1 MPRRKAI
8 PHHCFH
14 QARDNE
20 QIRDHLPRA
29 ILGFFATT
37 CTEAAARRVGVV
49 PGGWCSGLAW
59 AARPGRNSGT
69 IRVKSYFL
77 RRLLLIPPTLVGIT
91 LLVFVI
97 TRFVPGGPM
106 ERMLQEAAR
115 GAEQGGK
122 RSSTTNQAQ
131 GGLSE
136 EQLEEIEEQFGLDQH
151 VLAAY
156 GQWLGV
162 LPREVRVS
170 KGEFSERGDEM
181 IGGHIDPATTAEIVL
196 RGDGRLA
203 RVTRRGD
210 AVAGAV
216 FAETGKPV
224 AGEGWKLRYE
234 TPQDRKDRYLRRN
247 PGAPGAPEYAPRAV
261 IYQTRFSG
269 LLQGDM
275 GRSTVYN
282 DPVHEMIFSRM
293 PVAVY
298 FGLLTAVIT
307 YAVCLPLGIL
317 KALKH
322 RTFID
327 SSTSVL
333 IFLGYSIP
341 GFALGAI
348 LLVHL
353 GARMNLFPL
362 FGLTSPDFDQLG
374 TLGKIKDL
382 AHHTVLPLLCYLIG
396 SFAVLTMMTKN
407 NLMDNLAADYVR
419 TAVAK
424 GASFRRAVFGHAF
437 RNSMIPVATSLG
449 DLVTV
454 FIGGSMLIETVFD
467 IQGFGL
473 LQYQSVIARDVPVI
487 MGTLA
492 IAAFLMLLGH
502 VISDF
507 IVAMVDPRI
516 KFE

>member
-1 MPRRKAI
+1 
-8 PHHCFH
+8 
-14 QARDNE
+14 
-20 QIRDHLPRA
+20 
-29 ILGFFATT
+29 
-37 CTEAAARRVGVV
+37 
-49 PGGWCSGLAW
+49 
-59 AARPGRNSGT
+59 
-69 IRVKSYFL
+69 VKSYFL
-77 RRLLLIPPTLVGIT
+77 RRLLLIPPTLIGIT
-91 LLVFVI
+91 LLVFTI
-97 TRFVPGGPM
+97 TRFVPGGPLD
-106 ERMLQEAAR
+106 RMLQEAAR
-115 GAEQGGK
+115 GADQGGK
-122 RSSTTNQAQ
+122 RASSSSQAQ

-136 EQLEEIEEQFGLDQH
+136 EQLEELEEQFGLNRR

-162 LPREVRVS
+162 APREVRIS
-170 KGEFSERGDEM
+170 KGEFGGRGDET
-181 IGGHIDPATTAEIVL
+181 IGGAIDPATTAEVVL
-196 RGDGRLA
+196 RGDGRLV
-203 RVTRRGD
+203 RVTRDGER
-210 AVAGAV
+210 VAAAV
-216 FAETGKPV
+216 FAGTGKEIG
-224 AGEGWKLRYE
+224 GEGWKVRYE
-234 TPQDRKDRYLRRN
+234 TAAERRERFMRRN
-247 PGAPGAPEYAPRAV
+247 PGSASAPEYAPRAV
-261 IYQTRFSG
+261 IFQTRFSG
-269 LLQGDM
+269 LLQGDL

-293 PVAVY
+293 PIAVY
-298 FGLLTAVIT
+298 FGLLTAFIT
-307 YAVCLPLGIL
+307 YAVCLPLGVL

-362 FGLTSPDFDQLG
+362 FGLTSADFDQLG
-374 TLGKIKDL
+374 AFGKIKDL
-382 AHHTVLPLLCYLIG
+382 AHHTALPLLCYIVG
-396 SFAVLTMMTKN
+396 SFAGLTMMTKN
-407 NLMDNLAADYVR
+407 NLMENLAADYVR

-424 GASFRRAVFGHAF
+424 GAGFRRAVFGHAF

-473 LQYQSVIARDVPVI
+473 LEYQAVIARDVPVI
-487 MGTLA
+487 MGTLTV
-492 IAAFLMLLGH
+492 AALLMLIGH

>member
-1 MPRRKAI
+1 M
-8 PHHCFH
+8 
-14 QARDNE
+14 
-20 QIRDHLPRA
+20 
-29 ILGFFATT
+29 
-37 CTEAAARRVGVV
+37 
-49 PGGWCSGLAW
+49 
-59 AARPGRNSGT
+59 
-69 IRVKSYFL
+69 
-77 RRLLLIPPTLVGIT
+77 
-91 LLVFVI
+91 I
-97 TRFVPGGPM
+97 TRFVPGGPLD
-106 ERMLQEAAR
+106 RMLQEASR
-115 GAEQGGK
+115 GSEQGGK
-122 RSSTTNQAQ
+122 RASSSQAQ

-136 EQLEEIEEQFGLDQH
+136 EQLEELEEQYGLNKN
-151 VLAAY
+151 VFVAY
-156 GQWLGV
+156 GQWLGIV
-162 LPREVRVS
+162 PREIKIS
-170 KGEFSERGDEM
+170 KGEYGGQSDEK
-181 IGGHIDPATTAEIVL
+181 ITGTLDPNTTAEVVL
-196 RGDGRLA
+196 RGDGR
-203 RVTRRGD
+203 
-210 AVAGAV
+210 AVLVKVSGETVESAL
-216 FAETGKPV
+216 FAESGNPV
-224 AGEGWKLRYE
+224 AAEGWKVRYE
-234 TPQDRKDRYLRRN
+234 TKLARQDRFKRRN
-247 PGAPGAPEYAPRAV
+247 TGNQTAPDYPPRAV
-261 IYQTRFSG
+261 VYQTSVSG
-269 LLQGDM
+269 LLQGDL

-298 FGLLTAVIT
+298 FGLLTAFIT
-307 YAVCLPLGIL
+307 YAVCLPLGVL

-327 SSTSVL
+327 SATSVL

-362 FGLTSPDFDQLG
+362 FGLTSADFDQLG
-374 TLGKIKDL
+374 TFDKLKDL
-382 AHHTVLPLLCYLIG
+382 AHHTVLPLICYIVG
-396 SFAVLTMMTKN
+396 SFAGLTMMTKN

-424 GASFRRAVFGHAF
+424 GASFHKAVFGHAF
-437 RNSMIPVATSLG
+437 RNSMIPIATSLG

-454 FIGGSMLIETVFD
+454 FIGGSMLVETVFD

-487 MGTLA
+487 MGTLT
-492 IAAFLMLLGH
+492 IAAFLMLIGH

>member
-1 MPRRKAI
+1 M
-8 PHHCFH
+8 
-14 QARDNE
+14 
-20 QIRDHLPRA
+20 
-29 ILGFFATT
+29 
-37 CTEAAARRVGVV
+37 
-49 PGGWCSGLAW
+49 
-59 AARPGRNSGT
+59 
-69 IRVKSYFL
+69 KSYFL

-97 TRFVPGGPM
+97 TRFVPGGPL

-115 GAEQGGK
+115 GADQGGK
-122 RSSTTNQAQ
+122 RAASNQGQ

-136 EQLEEIEEQFGLDQH
+136 EQLEELEEQFGLNKS
-151 VLAAY
+151 VLVAY
-156 GQWLGV
+156 GQWLGAV
-162 LPREVRVS
+162 PREVRIS
-170 KGEFSERGDEM
+170 KGEFSERGEEM
-181 IGGHIDPATTAEIVL
+181 IGGEIDPATTTEVVL
-196 RGDGRLA
+196 RDDGRTV
-203 RVTRRGD
+203 RVNRSGE
-210 AVAGAV
+210 AVVGAL
-216 FAETGKPV
+216 FADTGKPV
-224 AGEGWKLRYE
+224 ASEGWHVRFESK
-234 TPQDRKDRYLRRN
+234 QDRQQRFARRN
-247 PGAPGAPEYAPRAV
+247 PGNTSVPDYVPRAV
-261 IYQTRFSG
+261 IYQTRLSG
-269 LLQGDM
+269 LLQGDL

-282 DPVHEMIFSRM
+282 DPVHEMILARM
-293 PVAVY
+293 PIALY
-298 FGLLTAVIT
+298 FGLLTAIIT
-307 YAVCLPLGIL
+307 YAVCLPLGVL

-327 SSTSVL
+327 TASSVL

-362 FGLTSPDFDQLG
+362 FGLTSANFDQLD
-374 TLGKIKDL
+374 TFSKLKDL
-382 AHHTVLPLLCYLIG
+382 AHHTVLPLVCYIVG
-396 SFAVLTMMTKN
+396 SFAMLTMLTKN

-424 GASFRRAVFGHAF
+424 GASFRQAVFGHAF
-437 RNSMIPVATSLG
+437 RNSMIPIATSLG
-449 DLVTV
+449 DLITI

-487 MGTLA
+487 MGTLT
-492 IAAFLMLLGH
+492 IAALLMLVGN
-502 VISDF
+502 VISDV